1 MDFGGGVD
9 FFVFLSEQW
18 LLVGLLVALLYALVL
33 SERYKAGVPVS
44 LHEVTRLINSDG
56 AKVLDVR
63 DRSEFTAGHIVDA
76 LHIPHGEVAERFAE
90 LEPFKEKVVIVADK
104 MGQHAGPAGRLLK
117 QKGFQVR
124 RLQGG
129 MSEWSNQ
136 NLPLVKGK
144 G

>member
-1 MDFGGGVD
+1 MD

-18 LLVGLLVALLYALVL
+18 LLVGLLVALLYALAV
-33 SERYKAGVPVS
+33 SERFRAGVPVS

-56 AKVLDVR
+56 ARVLDVR
-63 DRSEFTAGHIVDA
+63 DRSEFIAGHIVDA
-76 LHIPHGEVAERFAE
+76 VHIPHGELSDRLGE
-90 LEPFKEKVVIVADK
+90 LAPLKDKMVIVTDK
-104 MGQHAGPAGRLLK
+104 LGQHAGPAGRLLK

-136 NLPLVKGK
+136 NLPLVKGQD
-144 G
+144 

>member
-1 MDFGGGVD
+1 MD

-33 SERYKAGVPVS
+33 SERFKAGEPVS

-76 LHIPHGEVAERFAE
+76 VHIPYGEVAERIGE
-90 LEPFKEKVVIVADK
+90 LEPFKDKMLIIADK
-104 MGQHAGPAGRLLK
+104 MGQHAGPVGRELK

>member
-1 MDFGGGVD
+1 MD

-18 LLVGLLVALLYALVL
+18 LLVGLLVALLYTLAI
-33 SERYKAGVPVS
+33 SERYRAGVPVS

-56 AKVLDVR
+56 ARVLDVR
-63 DRSEFTAGHIVDA
+63 DRNEFIAGHIVDA
-76 LHIPHGEVAERFAE
+76 VHIPHGELSDRLGE
-90 LEPFKEKVVIVADK
+90 LVPLKDKVVIVADK
-104 MGQHAGPAGRLLK
+104 LGQHAGPAGRLLK

-136 NLPLVKGK
+136 NLPLVKGQ